1 MQLEWL
7 LFGSGNKISS
17 GLNPPY
23 HGVDSVEVILLL
35 FNVAD

>member
-1 MQLEWL
+1 VQLERL
-7 LFGSGNKISS
+7 VFGSGNKISS

-23 HGVDSVEVILLL
+23 HGVDSMEVILLL